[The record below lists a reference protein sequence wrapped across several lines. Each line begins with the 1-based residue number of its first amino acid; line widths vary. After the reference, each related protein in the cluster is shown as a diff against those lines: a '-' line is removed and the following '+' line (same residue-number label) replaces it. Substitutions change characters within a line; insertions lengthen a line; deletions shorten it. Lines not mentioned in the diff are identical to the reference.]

1 MQFIT
6 SFDQMA
12 PQMLSLTATSM
23 PGPSAVDTSMAK
35 LWISEAMMRASYT
48 GMQVLGGYG
57 YTLDSNMQLHW
68 RNARLGTIGTGS
80 SEIQRNIIARQIGLG
95 GRPS

>member
-1 MQFIT
+1 M
-6 SFDQMA
+6 
-12 PQMLSLTATSM
+12 
-23 PGPSAVDTSMAK
+23 AVDVNIARTLTWDLARRIAAGEQCALEVSMAK

-48 GMQVLGGYG
+48 GMQVMGGYG

-68 RNARLGTIGTGS
+68 RNARLGTIGAGS

-95 GRPS
+95 RQPS